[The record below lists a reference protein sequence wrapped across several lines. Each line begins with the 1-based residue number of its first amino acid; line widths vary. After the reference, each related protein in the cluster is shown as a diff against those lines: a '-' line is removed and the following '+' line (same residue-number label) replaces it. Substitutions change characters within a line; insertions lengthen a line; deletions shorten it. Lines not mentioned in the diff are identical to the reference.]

1 MQQYTMSQA
10 IPVIEA
16 LIDANIPVMLWGE
29 TGIGK
34 SSVVHQIA
42 KRRAWGMKDFRA
54 TTRDPSDL
62 QGLGIPDLEAG
73 VTRWLVPN
81 DLPQVKRDGERGL
94 MFLDEINR
102 APQLMQ
108 NALFS
113 LILDRFVGEY
123 KLPDGWVPIAAG
135 NFMTSGGV
143 QKMSDAL
150 DNRLAHLHIIPDVES
165 FCKYAMQVDMEPM
178 VPAFIRFAE
187 RHKESMLHR
196 LPPKGSNEHSFPT
209 PRGWEQV
216 SKLVKLPESIRM
228 NAVSSMVGEGPAG
241 EFEAFV
247 RMFARV
253 LGWIPNILSDPDHA
267 PVPKQ
272 DEPSLLFA
280 VACALSR
287 KATRDT
293 FGACIQYMSRVA
305 KEYEI
310 LMVVDAVHRDPT
322 LVKTKAFGSWAVRNQ
337 SVVITP

>member
-1 MQQYTMSQA
+1 MQKYTMAQA

-16 LIDANIPVMLWGE
+16 LIDANIAVMLWGE

-34 SSVVHQIA
+34 SSVVHQISE
-42 KRRAWGMKDFRA
+42 RRTWGIKDFRA

-62 QGLGIPDLEAG
+62 QGLGIPDLKAG

-81 DLPQVKRDGERGL
+81 DLPQVSRDGERGL

-150 DNRLAHLHIIPDVES
+150 DNRLAHLHIVPDVDS
-165 FCKYAMQVDMEPM
+165 FCDYAMRKELEP
-178 VPAFIRFAE
+178 VIPAFIRFAE

-209 PRGWEQV
+209 PRGWEAV
-216 SKLVKLPESIRM
+216 SKLVNLPESIRM
-228 NAVSSMVGEGPAG
+228 NAISTVVGEGPAG
-241 EFEAFV
+241 ELEAFI

-253 LGWIPNILSDPDHA
+253 LGWIPDILKNPDRA
-267 PVPKQ
+267 EIPAQ
-272 DEPSLLFA
+272 NEPSLLFA

-293 FGACIQYMSRVA
+293 FAACIQYMGRVA

-322 LVKTKAFGSWAVRNQ
+322 LVKTRAFGSWAVRNQ
-337 SVVITP
+337 SVVI

>member
-1 MQQYTMSQA
+1 MQKYTMTQA
-10 IPVIEA
+10 IPVIES

-42 KRRAWGMKDFRA
+42 KRRDWGMKDFRA

-62 QGLGIPDLEAG
+62 QGLGIPDLKAG

-81 DLPQVKRDGERGL
+81 DLPQVDRDGKQGL

-150 DNRLAHLHIIPDVES
+150 DNRLAHVWIVPDVDS
-165 FCKYAMQVDMEPM
+165 FCNYCVRKDLNPA

-196 LPPKGSNEHSFPT
+196 MPPKGSNEHSFPT
-209 PRGWEQV
+209 PRAWEEV
-216 SKLVKLPESIRM
+216 CKLAGLPESIRM
-228 NAVSSMVGEGPAG
+228 NVVASVVGEGPAG

-253 LGWIPNILSDPDHA
+253 LGWIPDILANPMKAEIPGQS
-267 PVPKQ
+267 
-272 DEPSLLFA
+272 EPSLLFA
-280 VACALSR
+280 IACALAR
-287 KATRDT
+287 KAATNT
-293 FGACIQYMSRVA
+293 FAACIQYMGRVA

-322 LVKTKAFGSWAVRNQ
+322 LVKTKAFATWAIQNQ
-337 SVVITP
+337 NVVITP